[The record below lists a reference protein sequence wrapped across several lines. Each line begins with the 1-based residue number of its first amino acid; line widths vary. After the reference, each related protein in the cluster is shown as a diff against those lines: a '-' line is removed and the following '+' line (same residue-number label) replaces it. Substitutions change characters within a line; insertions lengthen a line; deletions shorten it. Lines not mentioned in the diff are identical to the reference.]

1 MVTLTHRRRAFP
13 SCVNATVTTTEQT
26 KDGEPVKA
34 EKEPVKPQ
42 VKLADV
48 MPKTAAAAAPAPA
61 LWKQAAIPLII
72 IAVGVVLR
80 FYFAS

>member
-1 MVTLTHRRRAFP
+1 M
-13 SCVNATVTTTEQT
+13 
-26 KDGEPVKA
+26 KA